1 MSWLVWHTLFLKHA
15 VQILNLTLLARISMA
30 QVCHNS
36 VILSTRNDMNIQKN
50 AAREL
55 DINIEL
61 RWTQR
66 WKGLT
71 ERLMIYS
78 HPGNRVVNFNFNV

>member
-1 MSWLVWHTLFLKHA
+1 MSWLVWHTLFLKN
-15 VQILNLTLLARISMA
+15 VFQILNLTLLARISMA

-50 AAREL
+50 ANAAREL

-66 WKGLT
+66 WKGIT
-71 ERLMIYS
+71 ERLMNLFS
-78 HPGNRVVNFNFNV
+78 SRQSCGKL